1 MINHKANVLAGLNC
15 LIAFVTVASAGPL
28 TVTVRTQP
36 APSAEQ
42 FHMGGDL
49 APGGSLLTIDNES
62 LILDGRPLT
71 PVMGEFHY
79 TRYPA
84 TEWRDELLKM
94 KAGGVTVVSTYVFWN
109 HHEEIEGQWDWTGD
123 HDLREFVRLAGGM
136 GLKVVVRCGPW
147 CHGEVRN
154 GGFPD
159 WLVNKGWRLRTTDER
174 FLGKVRLLYREIA
187 GQLRGELWKEGGPV
201 IGIQLDN
208 EFEGPA
214 EYMMALKG
222 IARVEGLDV
231 PLYTRTGWTQ
241 TTTPMPF
248 GEIVPLYGAYA
259 EGFWSRQL
267 TSMPGIF
274 WNAFR
279 FSLLRIEGDITQE
292 QMRGRVVQEAP
303 DVPRYPYLTCEIGGG
318 MMSSY
323 HRRIL
328 INPEDVLSTTL
339 VKLGSGSTLPGYYMY
354 HGGTNP
360 EGKLSTLME
369 NQATAT
375 TNYNDMPVKN
385 YDFQAPLGEFGQ
397 LRPQYHLLRR
407 LHLFLADYGAG
418 LARMGPSI
426 PDTRPGTKGDTATLR
441 WAVRSD
447 GNAGYVFVNNSER
460 SLEMPAKRGVQFALN
475 LPTGRVTVPAVP
487 VDIPADSVFFWPFNM
502 DLGHG
507 VTLAYATAEPVCGV
521 EDAGM
526 RTVFFSETRGVPTQF
541 AVAGESV
548 ARSVSPGRGAAFTV
562 AGADGG
568 SVRVVLLDDSDSL
581 SLWKGA
587 YLGRDRVLLTRAG
600 MVLDGDTVRLS
611 SSDRSSLTVGIYPA
625 PDALAGGSSDGVF
638 TRYSP
643 ALPVAVSLEPSLSK
657 VQDAGTPRDIPLGK
671 IAEPVA
677 TEPSDA
683 DFTKAAV
690 WDVKLPRG
698 IDMGTDPILR
708 IHYVGDVARILL
720 NGRLLVDDFYNGDA
734 LDLGLRR
741 YAAEIAGGRLQIA
754 VLPLRKDSV
763 LGDRKRIF
771 MAESAL
777 PDFGAAPAVAAVTGA
792 EIISRYEAR
801 VARDSAR

>member
-328 INPEDVLSTTL
+328 INP
-339 VKLGSGSTLPGYYMY
+339 
-354 HGGTNP
+354 
-360 EGKLSTLME
+360 
-369 NQATAT
+369 
-375 TNYNDMPVKN
+375 
-385 YDFQAPLGEFGQ
+385 
-397 LRPQYHLLRR
+397 
-407 LHLFLADYGAG
+407 
-418 LARMGPSI
+418 
-426 PDTRPGTKGDTATLR
+426 
-441 WAVRSD
+441 
-447 GNAGYVFVNNSER
+447 
-460 SLEMPAKRGVQFALN
+460 
-475 LPTGRVTVPAVP
+475 
-487 VDIPADSVFFWPFNM
+487 
-502 DLGHG
+502 
-507 VTLAYATAEPVCGV
+507 
-521 EDAGM
+521 
-526 RTVFFSETRGVPTQF
+526 
-541 AVAGESV
+541 
-548 ARSVSPGRGAAFTV
+548 
-562 AGADGG
+562 
-568 SVRVVLLDDSDSL
+568 
-581 SLWKGA
+581 
-587 YLGRDRVLLTRAG
+587 
-600 MVLDGDTVRLS
+600 
-611 SSDRSSLTVGIYPA
+611 
-625 PDALAGGSSDGVF
+625 
-638 TRYSP
+638 
-643 ALPVAVSLEPSLSK
+643 
-657 VQDAGTPRDIPLGK
+657 
-671 IAEPVA
+671 
-677 TEPSDA
+677 
-683 DFTKAAV
+683 
-690 WDVKLPRG
+690 
-698 IDMGTDPILR
+698 
-708 IHYVGDVARILL
+708 
-720 NGRLLVDDFYNGDA
+720 
-734 LDLGLRR
+734 
-741 YAAEIAGGRLQIA
+741 
-754 VLPLRKDSV
+754 
-763 LGDRKRIF
+763 
-771 MAESAL
+771 
-777 PDFGAAPAVAAVTGA
+777 
-792 EIISRYEAR
+792 
-801 VARDSAR
+801 